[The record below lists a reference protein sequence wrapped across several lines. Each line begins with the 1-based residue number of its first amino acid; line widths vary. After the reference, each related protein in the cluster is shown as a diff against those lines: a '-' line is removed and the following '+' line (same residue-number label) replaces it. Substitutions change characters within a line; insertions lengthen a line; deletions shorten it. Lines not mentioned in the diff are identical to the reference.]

1 MRHLVVSLIAAGG
14 ATDGTIQALAGWMSP
29 KMIERYSHIRNLAKQ
44 NALAVLDRPRV
55 HNSGHTATN

>member
-1 MRHLVVSLIAAGG
+1 MV
-14 ATDGTIQALAGWMSP
+14 TIQALAGWMSP